1 MKIFTII
8 SAVPEEHYK
17 HQKGF
22 SVVMETPKRGKQK
35 DQIKVWLPEVQYNLA
50 MFMQKHRILTQYL
63 RKKDAEKF
71 LDLLEEFDQ
80 EKYCEGSNDEAM
92 NNSEDI

>member
-71 LDLLEEFDQ
+71 ITPCFCF
-80 EKYCEGSNDEAM
+80 EKVYTKHKFQSKT
-92 NNSEDI
+92 IKI